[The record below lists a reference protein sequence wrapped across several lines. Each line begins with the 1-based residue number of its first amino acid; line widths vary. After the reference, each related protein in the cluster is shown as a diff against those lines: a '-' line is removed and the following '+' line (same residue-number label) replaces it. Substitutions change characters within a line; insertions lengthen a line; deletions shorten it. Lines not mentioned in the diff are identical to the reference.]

1 MTLLS
6 SLPISYFKKV
16 VFYWDHLRENLE
28 TLYSILQL
36 SVYKV
41 NHKWITPHRGV
52 FTTQSTVNPLMPDGN
67 KKVAHKVCMAFLL
80 PLGIKR
86 LTALSR
92 HLLVQSQ
99 QWKSEQ

>member
-1 MTLLS
+1 M
-6 SLPISYFKKV
+6 
-16 VFYWDHLRENLE
+16 
-28 TLYSILQL
+28 QL

-41 NHKWITPHRGV
+41 NHKWITPHLISV

-67 KKVAHKVCMAFLL
+67 KKVALKVCVTFLL